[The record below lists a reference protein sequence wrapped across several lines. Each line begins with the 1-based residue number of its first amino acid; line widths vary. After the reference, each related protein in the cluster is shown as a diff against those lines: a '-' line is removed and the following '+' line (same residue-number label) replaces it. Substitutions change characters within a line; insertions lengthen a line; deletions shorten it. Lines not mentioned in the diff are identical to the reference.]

1 MPFGRRVF
9 VFAIALLLLAAACAN
24 AADVVIVRTSD
35 AEPYMQ
41 AEAALRQ
48 QLGQQM
54 GDGCKI
60 KSLLA
65 REASDKGIDA
75 SIGKPDVVVAIGTA
89 SARWLHKQLPAE
101 TKLLYCMVS
110 NPTEATLL
118 QGHICLGVT
127 TDVPIADQ
135 LKLVAEALPRA
146 RRIGLMYHSDTPEG
160 KAALADLQKALPDGW
175 QVEAVAV
182 NDFPTVAAAI
192 ESLMQKPIDIAWT
205 TADQKLY
212 DTACVRDLLLNAVRA
227 KIPVWGYSLGFVR
240 AGALI
245 GVGVEPAAQGRQA
258 ADLVI
263 KTIADPSGF
272 KTRAVAPDHFQIA
285 VNKIVAEQ
293 IGIEIPDSVSHRAA
307 FIYQSEK

>member
-1 MPFGRRVF
+1 MHLARRALIT
-9 VFAIALLLLAAACAN
+9 AIVLLLMQAVSAS

-35 AEPYMQ
+35 AEPYTQ
-41 AEAALRQ
+41 AEAALRK
-48 QLGQQM
+48 QLGDQY
-54 GDGCKI
+54 KI

-65 REASDKGIDA
+65 REASDKGIEA

-89 SARWLHKQLPAE
+89 SARWLHKQLPAD
-101 TKLLYCMVS
+101 TKLMYCMVS
-110 NPTEATLL
+110 NPYDATLL
-118 QGHICLGVT
+118 QGHACLGVT
-127 TDVPIADQ
+127 TDVPLADQ
-135 LKLVAEALPRA
+135 LKLVADTLPHA
-146 RRIGLMYHSDTPEG
+146 HSVGFLYRSDAPEG
-160 KAALADLQKALPDGW
+160 KNALSDLQKAIPADW
-175 QVEAVAV
+175 RIEAVAV
-182 NDFPTVAAAI
+182 NDYPSVSAAI
-192 ESLMQKPIDIAWT
+192 DAMMQKSIDIAWT

-212 DTACVRDLLLNAVRA
+212 DSATVRTLLLAAVHS

-245 GVGVEPAAQGRQA
+245 GVGVEPADQGRQA
-258 ADLVI
+258 GELITKAL
-263 KTIADPSGF
+263 AEPANF